1 MANYNK
7 SFNFRNGVQVD
18 NNNFVVNANGL
29 VGIGTSIPTDFLDVY
44 GTSELRGDVTVTGL
58 VTSTQLHVTG
68 QSYLDGQSYVTGIST
83 VGFLTSNSDAYVS
96 GVVTATKFYGDG
108 SFLSNIVGFHTTA
121 WIVHTAE
128 GTVVPLTGIATDL
141 KVGIGT
147 NKGND
152 LYDLVI
158 GQDPNDSKQ
167 GISFKGSDG
176 TINSSGIVTAI
187 KFSGPITG
195 DVTGDV
201 EGDVTGDVSGN
212 ISGAAGTFAA
222 LKVSRTDD
230 VIGIATF
237 NNTNVYFRGDNYHV
251 LWDKTDSSLN
261 FTDNAKLKLG
271 IGLSI
276 YHDGTDSYISEY
288 GTGDIKITSSK
299 VSIGNTDNTK
309 TIASFDGAGGSKL
322 FYDGTERL
330 ATSGV
335 GVTINNQ
342 IDAGSLNLDKGSIG
356 VSTSGISNISIGQSI
371 GIGNSS
377 AGLRFGNPNKNFDII
392 NYDNGNVNTFID
404 LNEVG
409 LSTGNFRWIHKNSN
423 VRMTLTYDG
432 NLGIGEA
439 SPEHKLHVAGISTF
453 EDVAHFDKDVTVNGT
468 LTAENFNP
476 TRITDTILSISSGIT
491 TFYNINAT
499 NRIGINSEDPIAGID
514 GQNTTAYIGNV
525 GVGTTTLY
533 NNKLAVRGDASFT
546 GGLGIGTTAMGASA
560 IEGAAI
566 EVYGGNDVV
575 INGGSLLLDDIENN
589 NGVGIGTTE
598 IQCSLD
604 FSSAKRPNGEGSYML
619 LPSLT
624 TTERNATAGGEGGPP
639 IFAPGALIYNQTNT
653 RLEVYVNDGVNS
665 GWCGIGTVA

>member
-18 NNNFVVNANGL
+18 NDNFVVNANGL
-29 VGIGTSIPTDFLDVY
+29 VGIGTSIPTTFLDVY

-58 VTSTQLHVTG
+58 VTSTQLYVTG
-68 QSYLDGQSYVTGIST
+68 QSYLDGQSYVSGIST
-83 VGFLTSNSDAYVS
+83 VGFLTSSSDAYVS

-121 WIVHTAE
+121 WIVHTALN
-128 GTVVPLTGIATDL
+128 TVTPLTGIATDL

-147 NKGND
+147 NKGNN

-176 TINSSGIVTAI
+176 TINSSGIVTAT

-195 DVTGDV
+195 DVTGNV
-201 EGDVTGDVSGN
+201 TGNVTGDVSGN
-212 ISGAAGTFAA
+212 ITGAAATITTFKVTGVDGGT
-222 LKVSRTDD
+222 
-230 VIGIATF
+230 GIATF
-237 NNTNVYFRGDNYHV
+237 NSTDVYFRGDNYHV
-251 LWDKTDSSLN
+251 EWDKTDSSLN

-299 VSIGNTDNTK
+299 VSIGNIDNTK

-377 AGLRFGNPNKNFDII
+377 AGLRFGNPSKTFDII

-409 LSTGNFRWIHKNSN
+409 VGTGNFKWVHKNSN
-423 VRMTLTYDG
+423 VRMVLTYDG

-453 EDVAHFDKDVTVNGT
+453 DGDAHFDNSVTVNGT
-468 LTAENFNP
+468 LAAETFNP
-476 TRITDTILSISSGIT
+476 TRITDTILSISSGVT
-491 TFYNINAT
+491 TFFNINAT
-499 NRIGINSEDPIAGID
+499 NRIGINSADPIAGID
-514 GQNTTAYIGNV
+514 GQNTTAYIANV
-525 GVGTTTLY
+525 GVGTTALY
-533 NNKLAVRGDASFT
+533 DNKLAVYGDASFT
-546 GGLGIGTTAMGASA
+546 GSLGIGTTSLNNDNSAS
-560 IEGAAI
+560 GAI

-598 IQCSLD
+598 LQCTLD

-619 LPSLT
+619 LPTLN
-624 TTERNATAGGEGGPP
+624 TTERNATAGGEGGYV
-639 IFAPGALIYNQTNT
+639 AHGALLFNTTTN
-653 RLEVYVNDGVNS
+653 RLEVYINDGGNT
-665 GWCGIGTVA
+665 GWCGIGTVV